1 MPSPDRSRT
10 RSHSP
15 GGPVPFPRSPLRPD
29 DADAFRHAL
38 RLARQRTGVRTV
50 FGGEVADGA
59 LRLTEFTGTLTDSMR
74 GLRVVPGR
82 GLGGYVLAHQRPYAV
97 NDYVPAT
104 TITHDYDSPVR
115 REGIRAIVAAP
126 VTVQGGVRGVLYA
139 ATRDTTPLGD
149 RATAALMDAAR
160 RLAGEIAVRQEVDRR
175 VRLLETAVEAPPAQP
190 PAPGLDALRDLH
202 AELRGIAQQI
212 EDTKLRDR
220 LRHACD
226 RFLRAGI
233 EGDGGDTGPQ
243 GGDSGAGPHADRTE
257 DRPRLS
263 PRELDV
269 LSYVALG
276 CTNAEA
282 AQYLGLEPET
292 VKAYLRSATRK
303 LGVHSRHHAVAAARR
318 HGLLP

>member
-1 MPSPDRSRT
+1 MPSPDRSR
-10 RSHSP
+10 SHPRVP
-15 GGPVPFPRSPLRPD
+15 GGAVPFSRAPLRQGD
-29 DADAFRHAL
+29 TDAYRHAL

-59 LRLTEFTGTLTDSMR
+59 LRLTEFNGTLTDSMR

-82 GLGGYVLAHQRPYAV
+82 GLGGYVLTHQRPYAV

-139 ATRDTTPLGD
+139 AARDTAPLGD
-149 RATAALMDAAR
+149 RATAALVDAAR
-160 RLAGEIAVRQEVDRR
+160 RLASELAVRDEVDRR
-175 VRLLETAVEAPPAQP
+175 VRLLEAAAEAPAPEPA
-190 PAPGLDALRDLH
+190 APGLDALRDLH
-202 AELRGIAQQI
+202 AELRGIAQEI
-212 EDTKLRDR
+212 EDRALRDR
-220 LRHACD
+220 LRQACD
-226 RFLRAGI
+226 RFLRAGA
-233 EGDGGDTGPQ
+233 ESGSGDGAPDADP
-243 GGDSGAGPHADRTE
+243 GGRPDAPAA

-282 AQYLGLEPET
+282 AQYLGLEAET

>member
-1 MPSPDRSRT
+1 M
-10 RSHSP
+10 
-15 GGPVPFPRSPLRPD
+15 PVPFPRPPLRPD
-29 DADAFRHAL
+29 DTDAFRHAL

-82 GLGGYVLAHQRPYAV
+82 GLGGYVLAHHRPYAV

-139 ATRDTTPLGD
+139 ATRDAAPLGD
-149 RATAALMDAAR
+149 RTTAALLDAAR
-160 RLAGEIAVRQEVDRR
+160 RLAGEIAVRDEVDRR
-175 VRLLETAVEAPPAQP
+175 VRLLETAAEA

-212 EDTKLRDR
+212 EDAALRDR

-226 RFLRAGI
+226 RFLRAGL
-233 EGDGGDTGPQ
+233 GP
-243 GGDSGAGPHADRTE
+243 GTGAGAQQDAGPGG

-282 AQYLGLEPET
+282 ARCLGLEPET

-303 LGVHSRHHAVAAARR
+303 LGVHSRHQAVAAARR

>member
-1 MPSPDRSRT
+1 MPSPDRSRSHA
-10 RSHSP
+10 RSL
-15 GGPVPFPRSPLRPD
+15 GGPVPFPRPPLRPD
-29 DADAFRHAL
+29 DTDAFRHAL
-38 RLARQRTGVRTV
+38 SLARHHTGVRTV
-50 FGGEVADGA
+50 FGGEVSDGA
-59 LRLTEFTGTLTDSMR
+59 LRLTEFAGTLTDSMR

-82 GLGGYVLAHQRPYAV
+82 GLGGYVLAHHRPYAV

-139 ATRDTTPLGD
+139 ATRDAAPLGD
-149 RATAALMDAAR
+149 RTTAALMSAAR
-160 RLAGEIAVRQEVDRR
+160 RLASEIAVRDEVARR
-175 VRLLETAVEAPPAQP
+175 VRLLETAAEAPAAEPS
-190 PAPGLDALRDLH
+190 APGLDALRDLH

-212 EDTKLRDR
+212 EDTALRDR

-233 EGDGGDTGPQ
+233 ETGTGTGPGAPQDAGQ
-243 GGDSGAGPHADRTE
+243 GA
-257 DRPRLS
+257 DRPRLT

-282 AQYLGLEPET
+282 AQYLDLEPET

-303 LGVHSRHHAVAAARR
+303 LGVHSRHHAVATARR

>member
-1 MPSPDRSRT
+1 MRQ
-10 RSHSP
+10 
-15 GGPVPFPRSPLRPD
+15 D
-29 DADAFRHAL
+29 DTDAFRHAL

-50 FGGEVADGA
+50 FGGAVADGA

-82 GLGGYVLAHQRPYAV
+82 GLGGYVLRHHRPLAV
-97 NDYVPAT
+97 DDYVPAT
-104 TITHDYDSPVR
+104 TITHDYDSPVS
-115 REGIRAIVAAP
+115 REGIRSLVAAP

-139 ATRDTTPLGD
+139 AAREAAPLGD
-149 RATAALMDAAR
+149 RTTAALMDTAR
-160 RLAGEIAVRQEVDRR
+160 RLASEIAVRDEVARR
-175 VRLLETAVEAPPAQP
+175 VRLLETAAEAPAAQP

-212 EDTKLRDR
+212 EDTALRDR

-226 RFLRAGI
+226 RFLRTGI
-233 EGDGGDTGPQ
+233 E
-243 GGDSGAGPHADRTE
+243 SGAAPGTPPEAAPHP
-257 DRPRLS
+257 DRPRLT

-282 AQYLGLEPET
+282 GRYLGLEPET

-303 LGVHSRHHAVAAARR
+303 LGVHGRHHAVAAARR